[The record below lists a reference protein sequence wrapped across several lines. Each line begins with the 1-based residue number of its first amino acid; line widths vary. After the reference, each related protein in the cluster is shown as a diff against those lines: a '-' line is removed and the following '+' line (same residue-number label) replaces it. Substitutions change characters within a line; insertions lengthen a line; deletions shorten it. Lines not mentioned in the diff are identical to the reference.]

1 MKAESKTEAEPMETE
16 SKTCDETMK
25 KESTTG
31 DETVKTQEQVVIYL
45 LVDDHIEVEMQ
56 PLTMG
61 DLCEIVGTDRKV
73 ADFVKQMPVTGLQSQ
88 KTGRSVI
95 SVLMLVEGIT
105 EQVQKQFAGI
115 QCRCVLLGA
124 EQLIIEWGGQKA
136 APGWVTILKT
146 ACVSL
151 IILAGSAFTIM
162 TYDQDV
168 DVTGVFGR
176 IYQLF
181 VGYVPAQPGILEA
194 AYAFGVA
201 AGILLFFN
209 PFVSAAKRKAPSPVE
224 IEMEKYESD
233 IRDTI
238 VKMDNRLNKR

>member
-1 MKAESKTEAEPMETE
+1 MKA
-16 SKTCDETMK
+16 
-25 KESTTG
+25 ESTTG
-31 DETVKTQEQVVIYL
+31 DETAKTQKQVVIYL
-45 LVDDHIEVEMQ
+45 LADDYIEVEVQ

-73 ADFVKQMPVTGLQSQ
+73 ADFVKQMPVTGLQPQ
-88 KTGRSVI
+88 ETGRSVI
-95 SVLMLVEGIT
+95 SVLMLVEVIT
-105 EQVQKQFAGI
+105 VQVRKQFAGI
-115 QCRCVLLGA
+115 QCQCVLLGA
-124 EQLIIEWGGQKA
+124 EQLIVEWGGK
-136 APGWVTILKT
+136 KT
-146 ACVSL
+146 APWW
-151 IILAGSAFTIM
+151 
-162 TYDQDV
+162 DV
-168 DVTGVFGR
+168 DVAGVFGR

-181 VGYVPAQPGILEA
+181 VGHVPTQPGILEA

-238 VKMDNRLNKR
+238 VKIDNRLNKR

>member
-1 MKAESKTEAEPMETE
+1 MEGQ
-16 SKTCDETMK
+16 K
-25 KESTTG
+25 
-31 DETVKTQEQVVIYL
+31 QVVIYL
-45 LVDDHIEVEMQ
+45 MADDHIEVEVQ

-73 ADFVKQMPVTGLQSQ
+73 ADFVKQPQE
-88 KTGRSVI
+88 TGRSVI
-95 SVLMLVEGIT
+95 SVLMLVEAIT
-105 EQVQKQFAGI
+105 VQVQKQFAGI
-115 QCRCVLLGA
+115 QCQCVLLGA
-124 EQLIIEWGGQKA
+124 EQLIVEWGGKKTA
-136 APGWVTILKT
+136 LWWVTILKT

-168 DVTGVFGR
+168 DVAGVFGR

-181 VGYVPAQPGILEA
+181 VGHVPTQPGILEA

-238 VKMDNRLNKR
+238 VKIDNRLNKR